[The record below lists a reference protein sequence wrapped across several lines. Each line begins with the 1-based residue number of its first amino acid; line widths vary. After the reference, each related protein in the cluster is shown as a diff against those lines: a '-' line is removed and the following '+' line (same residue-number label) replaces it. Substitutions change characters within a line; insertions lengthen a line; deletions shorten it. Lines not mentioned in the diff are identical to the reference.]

1 MAKRRVVITGAAG
14 YVGQR
19 MFKELSERWDLVPI
33 DVIAATRSGEKV
45 PGLVVADLTNPDRNQ
60 YRQHFRGADAVIHL
74 GYVRAPGMDAT
85 TWQENND
92 AKFWAEHQNVALAY
106 NVYRVAL
113 EEGVRRVVVASSNHA
128 ADYYER
134 LVWDGRVD
142 MVTPEMPP
150 RSDNWYG
157 WAKAAYEL
165 LGFVFATGKV
175 DGRKLEVVQ
184 WRIGGPR
191 DDDIEHVKPGDIKV
205 DAPGAR
211 RVPLARAI
219 RCQQAIRMVETDG
232 HHGRARR
239 AVPDRLR
246 DQRQHAPVL
255 EPGQRQ
261 DEDRLRAPG
270 RQPGELRRR
279 ASPPSRAE
287 PRRRDGRRGQRVR
300 SRREFIGFA
309 IAGRAGGAPCR
320 SGRRRARSSRI
331 GVLLAVRR
339 QSDGPA
345 PSFHVFRDTLRE
357 LGHVEGANV
366 SFEYRW
372 AGGKYDRLPALA
384 AELAQSKVDV
394 ILSAWSTPSALAAKR
409 ATATHPGG
417 LRRRRAT
424 RSGSSW
430 SRASRGPGGNV
441 TGSTFLSEETVG
453 KLLQLLKEVVP
464 AGDAASRSCPIRPI
478 PCTSRC

>member
-19 MFKELSERWDLVPI
+19 MFKELAERWDVVPI

-45 PGLVVADLTNPDRNQ
+45 PGLVVADLTRPDRNE

-85 TWQENND
+85 TWQANND

-205 DAPGAR
+205 MHRALGAYLSR
-211 RVPLARAI
+211 RDQV
-219 RCQQAIRMVETDG
+219 QQAIRMVETPDITDENG
-232 HHGRARR
+232 VPFLIVYGISGNTHRFWSLASARR
-239 AVPDRLR
+239 KLGY
-246 DQRQHAPVL
+246 
-255 EPGQRQ
+255 EPQ
-261 DEDRLRAPG
+261 DDSQVNFADKI
-270 RQPGELRRR
+270 
-279 ASPPSRAE
+279 A
-287 PRRRDGRRGQRVR
+287 
-300 SRREFIGFA
+300 A
-309 IAGRAGGAPCR
+309 IAR
-320 SGRRRARSSRI
+320 
-331 GVLLAVRR
+331 
-339 QSDGPA
+339 
-345 PSFHVFRDTLRE
+345 
-357 LGHVEGANV
+357 
-366 SFEYRW
+366 
-372 AGGKYDRLPALA
+372 
-384 AELAQSKVDV
+384 
-394 ILSAWSTPSALAAKR
+394 AAK
-409 ATATHPGG
+409 
-417 LRRRRAT
+417 
-424 RSGSSW
+424 
-430 SRASRGPGGNV
+430 
-441 TGSTFLSEETVG
+441 
-453 KLLQLLKEVVP
+453 K
-464 AGDAASRSCPIRPI
+464 
-478 PCTSRC
+478 